1 MRNGDILAMCVSGSK
16 SSLLVFH
23 GCCSSEEEGCR
34 VVPFYG
40 VSHCREGRGMTAVYR
55 FVKIIISST
64 LSFNYRNIFHVISR
78 RFGNSEILGSLPE
91 LLTHWVTP

>member
-1 MRNGDILAMCVSGSK
+1 MAIFWPCVCPEVRAASWYSMGVAHQWK
-16 SSLLVFH
+16 KVAELCLFM
-23 GCCSSEEEGCR
+23 GCFSVG
-34 VVPFYG
+34 
-40 VSHCREGRGMTAVYR
+40 REGGMTAVYR
-55 FVKIIISST
+55 FGEMIISRT